1 MTDTDLERAGR
12 AIESSATIIELE
24 RKVERLIKLVG
35 QVIGWTWAAAHD
47 KASAGQHIGR
57 DDLLELME
65 HILRDIPDMAL
76 ALEPVDIM
84 SEEFLYD
91 ARTPKGEYCFESCE
105 ASGCKLPC
113 SFAER
118 QGVSDG

>member
-1 MTDTDLERAGR
+1 MNIERAGR
-12 AIESSATIIELE
+12 AIESSAIIIKL
-24 RKVERLIKLVG
+24 RKLVG
-35 QVIGWTWAAAHD
+35 HAIGYTWAAACD

-57 DDLLELME
+57 DDLPELME